1 MIDWASGFVND
12 GITLLRLVAIAVA
25 IYAILKVW
33 YLTQAF
39 IPTLGAILL
48 SGIALWAISA
58 PGFAWLEQRIAED
71 STVEGHGPIP
81 AYVVANYPGSWHTEP
96 ISTTEITFDRIV

>member
-1 MIDWASGFVND
+1 MIDWASSLVND

-48 SGIALWAISA
+48 SGIALWAIS
-58 PGFAWLEQRIAED
+58 PVGFAWLEQRIAED
-71 STVEGHGPIP
+71 STVEGLGPIP
-81 AYVVANYPGSWHTEP
+81 VDVVN
-96 ISTTEITFDRIV
+96 IDRDDRHLRVVVTA